1 MDQIKQKLKNW
12 LNKLHDP
19 GIKFPMACD
28 TQHDVPSSTLFFTYL
43 SFLIAYASVIVL
55 IMTNPLYGAIGAG
68 GLYILSLVFYL
79 MRRVSVFR
87 VDINDGELELNSE
100 PQQHPEKGKR
110 IKHD

>member
-28 TQHDVPSSTLFFTYL
+28 TQNDVPSSTLFFTYI
-43 SFLIAYASVIVL
+43 SFVVASVAVVVL
-55 IMTNPLYGAIGAG
+55 ILNNPLYGAIGAG
-68 GLYILSLVFYL
+68 VLYILSLVFYL

-87 VDINDGELELNSE
+87 VDIKDGELELNSE
-100 PQQHPEKGKR
+100 PNQQQPEKRK
-110 IKHD
+110 KND